1 MTSMEKDELL
11 SRVGQKIKEIRQSK
25 GLSQVGLVGRVSGE
39 IDTTNISRIESGRTN
54 PTLHTLYRLSEA
66 LEIPL
71 KDLVD
76 IDLN

>member
-1 MTSMEKDELL
+1 MEKDELL